1 MADQVRIT
9 LRRSPIGGTSRQRQT
24 VRGLGLR
31 RLGQSRV
38 VDRTPSVAGMIEKVR
53 HLLEIEEP
61 AR

>member
-9 LRRSPIGGTSRQRQT
+9 LRRSPIGGTDRQRET

-31 RLGQSRV
+31 RIGQSRV
-38 VDRTPSVAGMIEKVR
+38 LDRTPAVAGMIDKVR